1 MSTTSRTVAIAL
13 VTLVVA
19 GTPGRADLAPGRP
32 DDTAPKVAGLQ
43 EAEVVAVVMDPRTET
58 PAVVLEGKRD
68 KRRVVMVIGPAE
80 ATGIA
85 VPLQGVT
92 PPRPLT
98 HDLFLTLFGRLK
110 VSLTRVVITDLR
122 NDIYYATVHL
132 TGGGGE
138 MTLDSRPS
146 DAIALAIR
154 AKVPVLIEDRV
165 FDKGG
170 VEPPAGRRPH
180 I

>member
-1 MSTTSRTVAIAL
+1 MGTMSRTAAIAL
-13 VTLVVA
+13 VMVAVVGA
-19 GTPGRADLAPGRP
+19 PGRADLAPGRGEEAP
-32 DDTAPKVAGLQ
+32 PKVGAPQ
-43 EAEVVAVVMDPRTET
+43 EAEVVAVVIDPRTET

-68 KRRVVMVIGPAE
+68 KRRFAMAIGPAE

-98 HDLFLTLFGRLK
+98 HDLFLTMFGRLK

-132 TGGGGE
+132 TGSGGE

-154 AKVPVLIEDRV
+154 AKVPVLVEDRV

-170 VEPPAGRRPH
+170 MDAPASRRPH

>member
-1 MSTTSRTVAIAL
+1 MLDQRTQQP
-13 VTLVVA
+13 T
-19 GTPGRADLAPGRP
+19 
-32 DDTAPKVAGLQ
+32 
-43 EAEVVAVVMDPRTET
+43 
-58 PAVVLEGKRD
+58 VVLQGKRD
-68 KRRVVMVIGPAE
+68 RRSIAMAIGIAE

-110 VSLTRVVITDLR
+110 VALNRVVITDLR
-122 NDIYYATVHL
+122 DDIYYATVFL
-132 TGGGGE
+132 TAGGSE
-138 MTLDSRPS
+138 MQLDARPS

-154 AKVPVLIEDRV
+154 AKAPVLVEDRV
-165 FDKGG
+165 FDKSGDG
-170 VEPPAGRRPH
+170 LRPRRPN